1 LRKKSRFVRHVDA
14 NCTKKTNPTQ
24 QIRSCS
30 RTQCGGGTGSS
41 SNVHS
46 STSFVCRQPSFRS
59 GKDLCKL
66 KSPWSPVP
74 LAWRVA
80 TAKSWTIPR
89 RAPHVLALPHRR
101 GGPRVHP
108 YPCRLAPATAL
119 ITSRGPSMTADP
131 AVTPVPRVI
140 RTQSKRSS
148 QGQGKASGQRNSS
161 SSSSR
166 RPAADPC

>member
-1 LRKKSRFVRHVDA
+1 MSTRTVPKRLPNTTDPQLF
-14 NCTKKTNPTQ
+14 TNTV
-24 QIRSCS
+24 
-30 RTQCGGGTGSS
+30 GGGTGSS

-46 STSFVCRQPSFRS
+46 STSFVCRQPSFRC

-74 LAWRVA
+74 FAWRVA
-80 TAKSWTIPR
+80 TAESWTIPR

-108 YPCRLAPATAL
+108 YPCRLAPATAP
-119 ITSRGPSMTADP
+119 ITSSGPSMTADP

-148 QGQGKASGQRNSS
+148 QGKAQWPEKQQQQQQPSGRSLLS
-161 SSSSR
+161 
-166 RPAADPC
+166 